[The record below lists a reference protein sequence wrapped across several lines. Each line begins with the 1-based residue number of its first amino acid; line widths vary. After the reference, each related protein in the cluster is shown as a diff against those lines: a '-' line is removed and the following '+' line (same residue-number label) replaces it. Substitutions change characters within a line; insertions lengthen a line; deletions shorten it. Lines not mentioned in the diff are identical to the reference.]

1 MRRYQNLIRLDYSSS
16 FLFFFIIIVTTP
28 APPRSVT
35 TANGATAIITP
46 VGITPSRVFKKPVVR
61 SVETIVPSTGAAS
74 VSAFVSTTGVSFVFA
89 VDL

>member
-1 MRRYQNLIRLDYSSS
+1 MVLLESLIRKDYSSS
-16 FLFFFIIIVTTP
+16 FLFFFITIVTIP
-28 APPRSVT
+28 APPRMVT

-74 VSAFVSTTGVSFVFA
+74 VSAFVSTTGASFVFA